1 MLDIFYLIPLFP
13 VIAFLIIAFYGNYL
27 KEGGAYIA
35 LFFAL
40 ISLVISIYMF
50 IAVLTQPSYSSDV
63 YITWFSLPSGPTFEI
78 GMLIDN
84 FSAIMIFVVQTV
96 SFLVIMFSIGYMH
109 DDPSLRRY
117 YAEISLFLG
126 VMSGLVLSDNY
137 LEMFIF
143 WELVGLCSYLLIGF
157 WYEKPSAAAA
167 AKKAF
172 LVTKVGDVMLL
183 FGMIILLDMSH
194 TPLALNFTQ
203 LYAWAASSSFNTTA
217 LNTLTIVT
225 FLIFGGAVGKSA
237 QFPLHVWL
245 PDAMEGPTT
254 VSALIHAATMVKAG
268 VFLMVR
274 TMPLLGYTQFTE
286 FVIAAVGGF
295 TAFFAATMALV
306 SPDIKRVLA
315 YSTISQLG
323 YMFVAIGA
331 GSAGAAMFHLMS
343 HAFFKALLF
352 LAAGSVIHAAKTQDL
367 FKMGG
372 LYSKMKI
379 TSLTMLIGALS
390 LSGIPPFS
398 GFFSKDL
405 ILDTVYS
412 KSPGSLLYTI
422 VFILAFITV
431 YLTAFYMFRLWYMT
445 FYGKGRSEMHVHE
458 SPSVMTIPLI
468 VLAAFAT
475 FSWAFMLYHPFT
487 QMITVSLSF
496 NVYLM
501 SGGILLGL
509 AGIGTAYVMYSKGI
523 PTLPS
528 SSIVKGIHKMLYKKY
543 WFDEVYGAFSMYV
556 VYGFAKLI
564 DLFDRYIIDGVVNG
578 IATGASMMSKYWAN
592 AGDSLIKNYVLY
604 IISGLIGILI
614 LLVYIF
620 PFVWGGAY

>member
-1 MLDIFYLIPLFP
+1 
-13 VIAFLIIAFYGNYL
+13 
-27 KEGGAYIA
+27 
-35 LFFAL
+35 
-40 ISLVISIYMF
+40 
-50 IAVLTQPSYSSDV
+50 
-63 YITWFSLPSGPTFEI
+63 
-78 GMLIDN
+78 
-84 FSAIMIFVVQTV
+84 
-96 SFLVIMFSIGYMH
+96 MFSIGYMH

-183 FGMIILLDMSH
+183 FGMIILLNMSH
-194 TPLALNFTQ
+194 TSLALNFTQ

-352 LAAGSVIHAAKTQDL
+352 LAAGSVIHAVKTQDL

-422 VFILAFITV
+422 VFLLAFITV
-431 YLTAFYMFRLWYMT
+431 YLTAFYMFRLWFMT
-445 FYGKGRSEMHVHE
+445 FYGKGRSEMHPHE

-475 FSWAFMLYHPFT
+475 FSWTFMLYHPFT

-496 NVYLM
+496 NTYLM
-501 SGGILLGL
+501 TGGILLGL

-528 SSIVKGIHKMLYKKY
+528 SSIVKGTHKILYKKY
-543 WFDEVYGAFSMYV
+543 WFDEVYGAFSVYV

-578 IATGASMMSKYWAN
+578 IATGASMMSKYWVN

-604 IISGLIGILI
+604 ITSGLIGILI